1 MPSREEESGCPP
13 DVLAAISWYPDDLSV
28 EERGAVDAHAAE
40 CVDCRRELEARLA
53 DLDDEAAWPTP
64 DPDTVF
70 TRVLA
75 HIELDEAESLRE
87 WSRAPRRVRAVRWL
101 REGEVNVPGLATPV
115 SVPRGLS
122 AAASFGALIAAATLF
137 FGTGPNG
144 SAPVPAPAP
153 ARLEVP
159 QIDVVFRAD
168 LPSSAMAD
176 AIESIHGEIVA
187 GPSPRGRYR
196 IALPRGANPESA
208 AQALSDAG
216 VAVYAE
222 PALD

>member
-75 HIELDEAESLRE
+75 HIELDEAESLR
-87 WSRAPRRVRAVRWL
+87 
-101 REGEVNVPGLATPV
+101 
-115 SVPRGLS
+115 
-122 AAASFGALIAAATLF
+122 
-137 FGTGPNG
+137 
-144 SAPVPAPAP
+144 
-153 ARLEVP
+153 
-159 QIDVVFRAD
+159 
-168 LPSSAMAD
+168 
-176 AIESIHGEIVA
+176 
-187 GPSPRGRYR
+187 
-196 IALPRGANPESA
+196 
-208 AQALSDAG
+208 
-216 VAVYAE
+216 
-222 PALD
+222 